1 MASIQRFL
9 QLRRVVRPCQAQ
21 ATLLLSLLTGSAA
34 LADTVQ
40 LTLKNGDTIN
50 CELILE
56 ESSEEVK
63 VLMHPQLGR
72 LEVNQ
77 DAIKPSKKR
86 PKLTSTI
93 SAGVNAGNQ
102 DGDGTFSANINGTSN
117 YKNNSDQLKIEAG
130 LNYGKN
136 KDKGKS
142 PEVNTDQGMASIR
155 YDRSLTEE
163 LTIYAKSGYQYNG
176 LNDSGTNIF
185 EGSVGIG
192 LPLINNTS
200 TQVTLSVGPKVHWSN
215 GGNDCNSNKFC
226 GNAYGGGNLIADL
239 SWSPYKSFQFKLENS
254 LSAIAASEVK
264 PTNTFTATLK
274 YFPRFTSGL
283 FTSLRYASIYNSMS
297 TPESDNRITG
307 QVGYEF

>member
-1 MASIQRFL
+1 M
-9 QLRRVVRPCQAQ
+9 RVALSCQAS
-21 ATLLLSLLTGSAA
+21 LLLTLLTGSVVRAE
-34 LADTVQ
+34 TIQ
-40 LTLKNGDTIN
+40 LKLKNGDTIN
-50 CELILE
+50 GELIQE
-56 ESSEEVK
+56 ESTEALK

-72 LEVNQ
+72 LEVSQ
-77 DAIKPSKKR
+77 DAIQPAKKT
-86 PKLTSTI
+86 PKWTSTI

-117 YKNNSDQLKIEAG
+117 YKNKSDQLKIEAG

-142 PEVNTDQGMASIR
+142 PEVKTDQGMASIR
-155 YDRSLTEE
+155 YDRSLTEK
-163 LTIYAKSGYQYNG
+163 LTIYAKTGYQYNG

-185 EGSVGIG
+185 DGSVGIG
-192 LPLINNTS
+192 LPLITNTS
-200 TQVTLSVGPKVHWSN
+200 TQATLSLGPKVHWSN
-215 GGNDCNSNKFC
+215 GGKDCDSNEFC

-239 SWSPYKSFQFKLENS
+239 SWSPHKSFQLKLENS